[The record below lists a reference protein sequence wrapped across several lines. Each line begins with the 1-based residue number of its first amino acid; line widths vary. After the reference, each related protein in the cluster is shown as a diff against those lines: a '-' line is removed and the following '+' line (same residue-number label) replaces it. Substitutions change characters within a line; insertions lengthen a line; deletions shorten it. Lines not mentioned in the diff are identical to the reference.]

1 MDRDECSGH
10 VPQAFCCAITQEEM
24 RDPVMAGD
32 GHCYERVA
40 IVEWFRR
47 AARRQ
52 VPPTSPN
59 TGAEL
64 TSTEL
69 VPNHS
74 LRQAIEEWR
83 EQQFMALD
91 PARLEVSA
99 QRLGSG
105 SFGDVFAG
113 TLRNG
118 RAVARIEVAVKQL
131 PAMDAQREKQA
142 LQKELKV
149 HRRAALRCSG
159 VCVLYGI
166 CELEGQRLGLVMK
179 RYKCS
184 LDACIREA
192 IAGGS
197 PLDEERVSTWSIKLF
212 NTLRQLHAPE
222 CGVVVRDIKP
232 PNILLDAYDEPV
244 LADFGIAEIVRTMSR
259 VPQTSMKGT
268 LNYMAPEAF
277 DEGSV
282 GPPVDVWAMVCV
294 VLELHTL
301 KMPWGGMQ
309 MQQIIKA
316 VCVEKRVPDV
326 PDSAPAAAFLRRC
339 FAFAPGQRPTSAEV
353 AKALAD
359 DPASKGTLARRQ
371 RAAKEQAAKLSE
383 LQERARLASAQGGE
397 GMAALQKTSTAD
409 RQDVQVDHKLS
420 LTLRQ
425 YDLQHVEADLV
436 RNRFHTVRRVADMD
450 PDDVL
455 ALALPR
461 GDAKA
466 FQKMLLKLQSALQNE
481 HEKLAR
487 VEDDLAAKSSP
498 SPTRARHEDQDDE
511 AGKDLILPSEAEWTK
526 PEVTSYEQDTMQERH
541 VQEGPTDSVQD
552 ADLLLELFSTDKHD
566 IIEQTKRDASGRTT
580 VKRWRKGSL
589 LGKGAFAK
597 CYRVTDLAV
606 NTDWACKILQ
616 KSSLTKQRHVQ
627 KLQSEIKIHRSIF
640 HKNVVRFEDVFED
653 EESVYIIM
661 EFCPNQTMLDLVKR
675 EKRLTEA
682 DTRRYML
689 QTLDAVRHMHH
700 RNVIHRDL
708 QLGNLFLGKNNEIK
722 IGDFGLACKLAFDGE
737 RKKTLCGT
745 PNYIAPEVLDG
756 ENGHSFE
763 VDVWSI
769 GVVLY
774 ACLVGKAPFE
784 TADIKSTYKLI
795 RANQYSFPDRLELSD
810 GAKKLVR
817 RILQSRPEARPTIE
831 AILQDEWFLGQGL
844 ALLQVRDEVAR
855 VRQPET
861 CASVTCPHACISH
874 SQCPRYSPTTTRAGR
889 SKPLPACT
897 HSCGF
902 A

>member
-32 GHCYERVA
+32 GHCYERAA
-40 IVEWFRR
+40 IVDWFRR

-83 EQQFMALD
+83 EQLFMALD

-118 RAVARIEVAVKQL
+118 RAARIEVAVKQL

-149 HRRAALRCSG
+149 HRRAALHCSG

-316 VCVEKRVPDV
+316 VCIEKRVPDV
-326 PDSAPAAAFLRRC
+326 PDSAPAAALLRRC
-339 FAFAPGQRPTSAEV
+339 FAFAPGKRPSAAEI
-353 AKALAD
+353 AAALAD
-359 DPASKGTLARRQ
+359 DPVSKGKLARRQ
-371 RAAKEQAAKLSE
+371 RAKEQAAELWSE
-383 LQERARLASAQGGE
+383 LQERARLASAQGGA
-397 GMAALQKTSTAD
+397 GVAALQKTSRAGK
-409 RQDVQVDHKLS
+409 QDVQVDHELS

-425 YDLQHVEADLV
+425 YDLQHIEADLV

-450 PDDVL
+450 PDDVESL
-455 ALALPR
+455 CLPR

-466 FQKMLLKLQSALQNE
+466 FKKMLLKLV
-481 HEKLAR
+481 AR
-487 VEDDLAAKSSP
+487 VGEEDDLGA
-498 SPTRARHEDQDDE
+498 ARHEDTDDE
-511 AGKDLILPSEAEWTK
+511 AGKDLNLPSEAEWTHS
-526 PEVTSYEQDTMQERH
+526 EVTSCEQDTMKKRH
-541 VQEGPTDSVQD
+541 VQEVSTDSVVDPSNSRDSASNHSKLMEARICSTTEAETEKTD
-552 ADLLLELFSTDKHD
+552 AKTDTLAASAD
-566 IIEQTKRDASGRTT
+566 SQRQQTHGERGRGAVQTNEDRHEAAGGNKCAHDASAHLN
-580 VKRWRKGSL
+580 KESEKKGSRRQRRR
-589 LGKGAFAK
+589 AK
-597 CYRVTDLAV
+597 
-606 NTDWACKILQ
+606 K
-616 KSSLTKQRHVQ
+616 K
-627 KLQSEIKIHRSIF
+627 
-640 HKNVVRFEDVFED
+640 
-653 EESVYIIM
+653 
-661 EFCPNQTMLDLVKR
+661 
-675 EKRLTEA
+675 EKRNACCT
-682 DTRRYML
+682 
-689 QTLDAVRHMHH
+689 
-700 RNVIHRDL
+700 VIVDSTW
-708 QLGNLFLGKNNEIK
+708 F
-722 IGDFGLACKLAFDGE
+722 
-737 RKKTLCGT
+737 
-745 PNYIAPEVLDG
+745 VL
-756 ENGHSFE
+756 
-763 VDVWSI
+763 
-769 GVVLY
+769 
-774 ACLVGKAPFE
+774 
-784 TADIKSTYKLI
+784 
-795 RANQYSFPDRLELSD
+795 
-810 GAKKLVR
+810 
-817 RILQSRPEARPTIE
+817 
-831 AILQDEWFLGQGL
+831 
-844 ALLQVRDEVAR
+844 
-855 VRQPET
+855 
-861 CASVTCPHACISH
+861 
-874 SQCPRYSPTTTRAGR
+874 
-889 SKPLPACT
+889 
-897 HSCGF
+897 
-902 A
+902 

>member
-1 MDRDECSGH
+1 MDRDECAGP

-24 RDPVMAGD
+24 RDPVIAGD
-32 GHCYERVA
+32 GHCYERAA
-40 IVEWFRR
+40 IVDWFRR

-83 EQQFMALD
+83 EQHFMALD

-149 HRRAALRCSG
+149 HRRAALHCSG
-159 VCVLYGI
+159 VCVLHGI

-192 IAGGS
+192 KAGGS
-197 PLDEERVSTWSIKLF
+197 PLDEKRVSTWSIKLF

-232 PNILLDAYDEPV
+232 PNILLDSYDEPV

-316 VCVEKRVPDV
+316 VCIEKRVPDV
-326 PDSAPAAAFLRRC
+326 PDSAPAAALLRRC

-359 DPASKGTLARRQ
+359 DPASKGTLATRQ

-383 LQERARLASAQGGE
+383 LQERARLASAQGGA

-409 RQDVQVDHKLS
+409 KQDVQVDDVVLNHE
-420 LTLRQ
+420 LRKELHLFE
-425 YDLQHVEADLV
+425 LQHIEAHLV

-450 PDDVL
+450 SDDVL

-466 FQKMLLKLQSALQNE
+466 FKKMLLKLQSALQNE

-487 VEDDLAAKSSP
+487 VGEEDDLAAAPKLPICDS
-498 SPTRARHEDQDDE
+498 
-511 AGKDLILPSEAEWTK
+511 KDLPKANF
-526 PEVTSYEQDTMQERH
+526 EQA
-541 VQEGPTDSVQD
+541 GGK
-552 ADLLLELFSTDKHD
+552 L
-566 IIEQTKRDASGRTT
+566 
-580 VKRWRKGSL
+580 SL
-589 LGKGAFAK
+589 
-597 CYRVTDLAV
+597 
-606 NTDWACKILQ
+606 
-616 KSSLTKQRHVQ
+616 
-627 KLQSEIKIHRSIF
+627 IHI
-640 HKNVVRFEDVFED
+640 
-653 EESVYIIM
+653 
-661 EFCPNQTMLDLVKR
+661 
-675 EKRLTEA
+675 
-682 DTRRYML
+682 
-689 QTLDAVRHMHH
+689 
-700 RNVIHRDL
+700 
-708 QLGNLFLGKNNEIK
+708 
-722 IGDFGLACKLAFDGE
+722 
-737 RKKTLCGT
+737 
-745 PNYIAPEVLDG
+745 
-756 ENGHSFE
+756 
-763 VDVWSI
+763 
-769 GVVLY
+769 
-774 ACLVGKAPFE
+774 
-784 TADIKSTYKLI
+784 
-795 RANQYSFPDRLELSD
+795 
-810 GAKKLVR
+810 
-817 RILQSRPEARPTIE
+817 
-831 AILQDEWFLGQGL
+831 
-844 ALLQVRDEVAR
+844 
-855 VRQPET
+855 
-861 CASVTCPHACISH
+861 
-874 SQCPRYSPTTTRAGR
+874 
-889 SKPLPACT
+889 
-897 HSCGF
+897 
-902 A
+902 